1 MGMKRHNYLHK
12 GVDEEKVICKRAGEV
27 GYCNALAVNG
37 LCKCCDTL
45 CENAVAVIAT
55 KDGITK
61 YIALE

>member
-1 MGMKRHNYLHK
+1 MKRHNYLHK
-12 GVDEEKVICKRAGEV
+12 GVDEEKVICKRAGEI
-27 GYCNALAVNG
+27 GHCKALAVNG

>member
-1 MGMKRHNYLHK
+1 MKRHNYRHA
-12 GVDEEKVICKRAGEV
+12 GVEEEKVICKHDGEI
-27 GYCNALAVNG
+27 GHCKALAVNG

-55 KDGITK
+55 KSGITK

>member
-1 MGMKRHNYLHK
+1 MKRYNYLHK
-12 GVDEEKVICKRAGEV
+12 GVDEEKVICKRAGKI
-27 GYCNALAVNG
+27 GHCKALDVNG